1 MDDMAKRNY
10 KPEEIGTKLQQVEV
24 LQAQGIKVVA
34 AIRQVGVTSVTYYC

>member
-34 AIRQVGVTSVTYYC
+34 AIKVGVTSVTYYC